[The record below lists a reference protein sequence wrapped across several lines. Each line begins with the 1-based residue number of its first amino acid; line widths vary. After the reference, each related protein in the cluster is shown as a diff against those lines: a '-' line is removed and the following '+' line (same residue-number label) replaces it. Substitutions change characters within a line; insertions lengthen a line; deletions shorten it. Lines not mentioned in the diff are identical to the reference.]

1 MPDALIIIIILFVW
15 LIISVFVWLPEIKE
29 RIQNKKCKEFPQP
42 SEDYNDRAIQHI
54 LLRMEA
60 QEFRQSQAEEAEEKE
75 YIEYQSFCQLLN
87 LVPCALKSIALFNRV
102 REKAHKFYE
111 EEIAEL

>member
-1 MPDALIIIIILFVW
+1 MTNLVVYLIIGAWILATLLVIWIPFM
-15 LIISVFVWLPEIKE
+15 KE
-29 RIQNKKCKEFPQP
+29 KKEYEKQLLSQP
-42 SEDYNDRAIQHI
+42 SQEYNDRAIQHI
-54 LLRMEA
+54 LLRMKA

-87 LVPCALKSIALFNRV
+87 LAPCALKSIALFNRV